1 MKLSLMNHSTVL
13 SISLCLLLAACGVTP
28 PTPNRHIQAD
38 PPRPVSIPEPVR
50 SVPLPPPPQA
60 QTKPEKYSVVVNNVP
75 VQQLLF
81 ALARDAKVNVDI
93 HNGIEGNVTLNAIDQ
108 TLPQILTRISK
119 QVDMRFEIEGS
130 NLVVMPDEPYLKNY
144 IVDYANISRDSRSS
158 VGIATQVATTGAGSD
173 SSGSATGTGVQ
184 GNNSTTS
191 VSNISNNRFWETL
204 IQNLKDLLR
213 ETDKIFPDGST
224 ETQFAQTGQQ
234 RAAANA
240 PASVTQKSGKKS
252 TTTSLPKGGEIEA
265 EQQAGATLRSFT
277 FREAASVIANPGSGV
292 ISVRASG
299 KQHEKIQEF
308 LDQVMGA
315 AKRQV
320 LIEATIVEILLSDN
334 YQGGVD
340 WSRIAQ
346 GGSGITFNQSVIGGN
361 LSAAPV
367 FSLGYANPTSRF
379 GNIAA
384 AVKLL
389 SSFGDTRVLS
399 SPKIMALNN
408 QTAILKVVDEK
419 VYFSIEQKVTQALV
433 GIPGRTDFTSTIKTV
448 PVGLVMSVTPQ
459 ISEGSSVSLN
469 IRPTISRIT
478 GFAIDPAPRLQ
489 QQSQGLTTTF
499 DNLIPEIQTREMESL
514 LRVDSGQ
521 IIVMGGLMEDRVDK
535 KRDGLPIAKDIPV
548 AGDAFSFR
556 NDTARKTEL
565 VIFLRPV
572 VIKDGS
578 LEGDFK
584 NYRDLLPTDKFFTGE
599 NRLAPPAVGGRP

>member
-1 MKLSLMNHSTVL
+1 MILFTNKDAAVFFVGLN
-13 SISLCLLLAACGVTP
+13 LLLSGCGVTP
-28 PTPNRHIQAD
+28 LKPDRHIQAD
-38 PPRPVSIPEPVR
+38 APAPASIPEPVR
-50 SVPLPPPPQA
+50 SVPLPPPPKA
-60 QTKPEKYSVVVNNVP
+60 EARPEKYSVVVNNVP

-93 HNGIEGNVTLNAIDQ
+93 HNGIEGQVTLNAIDQ
-108 TLPQILTRISK
+108 TLAQILTRISK
-119 QVDMRFEIEGS
+119 QVDMRFEMDGA
-130 NLVVMPDEPYLKNY
+130 NLVVMPDSPYLKNY
-144 IVDYANISRDSRSS
+144 IVDYANISRNSRSS
-158 VGIATQVATTGAGSD
+158 VGIATQVATTGASSD
-173 SSGSATGTGVQ
+173 STTSSAGTGVQ

-191 VSNISNNRFWETL
+191 VSNISNNQFWGTL
-204 IQNLKDLLR
+204 IQNIKDLLR
-213 ETDKIFPDGST
+213 ETDKQFPDGST
-224 ETQFAQTGQQ
+224 ETQISQSGNQ

-240 PASVTQKSGKKS
+240 PASVTQKAGKKS
-252 TTTSLPKGGEIEA
+252 TTTALPKGGEFEA
-265 EQQAGATLRSFT
+265 EQQGGVTSRSFS
-277 FREAASVIANPGSGV
+277 FREAASVIANPESGL
-292 ISVRASG
+292 ISVRATG

-308 LDQVMGA
+308 LDQIMGA

-320 LIEATIVEILLSDN
+320 LIEATIVEVLLNDN

-346 GGSGITFNQSVIGGN
+346 GGSGVTLNQTVTGGN
-361 LSAAPV
+361 LSTAPV
-367 FSLGYANPTSRF
+367 FTLGYANPTSRF

-419 VYFSIEQKVTQALV
+419 VYFTVERKITEATLNS
-433 GIPGRTDFTSTIKTV
+433 GRTVDFTSTVHTV

-459 ISEGSSVSLN
+459 ISESSTVSLN

-478 GFAIDPAPRLQ
+478 SFAVDPTPRLTP
-489 QQSQGLTTTF
+489 GIVPF
-499 DNLIPEIQTREMESL
+499 DNLIPEVQTRELESL

-521 IIVMGGLMEDRVDK
+521 IIVMGGLMEDRLDK
-535 KRDGLPIAKDIPV
+535 KRDGLPLVKDVPLL
-548 AGDAFSFR
+548 GDAFSYR
-556 NDTARKTEL
+556 NETSRKTEL

-578 LEGDFK
+578 FEGDFK
-584 NYRDLLPTDKFFTGE
+584 NYRDLLPDNKFFSGS
-599 NRLAPPAVGGRP
+599 NPLGGKP

>member
-1 MKLSLMNHSTVL
+1 MILFTKKDAAVFFVGLN
-13 SISLCLLLAACGVTP
+13 LLLSGCGVTP
-28 PTPNRHIQAD
+28 LKPDRHIQAD
-38 PPRPVSIPEPVR
+38 APAPASIPEPVR
-50 SVPLPPPPQA
+50 SVPLPPPPKA
-60 QTKPEKYSVVVNNVP
+60 EARPEKYSVVVNNVP

-93 HNGIEGNVTLNAIDQ
+93 HNGIEGQVTLNAIDQ
-108 TLPQILTRISK
+108 TLAQILTRISK
-119 QVDMRFEIEGS
+119 QVDMRFEMDGA
-130 NLVVMPDEPYLKNY
+130 NLVVMPDSPYLKNY
-144 IVDYANISRDSRSS
+144 IVDYANISRNSRSS
-158 VGIATQVATTGAGSD
+158 VGIATQVATTGASSD
-173 SSGSATGTGVQ
+173 STTSSAGTGVQ

-191 VSNISNNRFWETL
+191 VSNISNNQFWGTL
-204 IQNLKDLLR
+204 IQNIKDLLR
-213 ETDKIFPDGST
+213 ETDKQFPDGST
-224 ETQFAQTGQQ
+224 ETQISQSGNQ

-240 PASVTQKSGKKS
+240 PASVTQKAGKKS
-252 TTTSLPKGGEIEA
+252 TTTALPKGGEFEA
-265 EQQAGATLRSFT
+265 EQQGGVTSRSFS
-277 FREAASVIANPGSGV
+277 FREAASVIANPESGL
-292 ISVRASG
+292 ISVRATG

-308 LDQVMGA
+308 LDQIMGA

-320 LIEATIVEILLSDN
+320 LIEATIVEVLLNDN

-346 GGSGITFNQSVIGGN
+346 GGSGVTLNQTVTGGN
-361 LSAAPV
+361 LSTAPV
-367 FSLGYANPTSRF
+367 FTLGYANPTSRF

-419 VYFSIEQKVTQALV
+419 VYFTVERKITEATLNS
-433 GIPGRTDFTSTIKTV
+433 GRTVDFTSTVHTV

-459 ISEGSSVSLN
+459 ISESSTVSLN

-478 GFAIDPAPRLQ
+478 SFAVDPTPRLTP
-489 QQSQGLTTTF
+489 GIVPF
-499 DNLIPEIQTREMESL
+499 DNLIPEVQTRELESL

-521 IIVMGGLMEDRVDK
+521 IIVMGGLMEDRLDK
-535 KRDGLPIAKDIPV
+535 KRDGLPLVKDVPLL
-548 AGDAFSFR
+548 GDAFSYR
-556 NDTARKTEL
+556 NETSRKTEL

-578 LEGDFK
+578 FEGDFK
-584 NYRDLLPTDKFFTGE
+584 NYRDLLPDNKFFSGS
-599 NRLAPPAVGGRP
+599 NPLGGKP

>member
-1 MKLSLMNHSTVL
+1 MTFRLNKNTALFA
-13 SISLCLLLAACGVTP
+13 ISLPLLLPACGVTP
-28 PTPNRHIQAD
+28 LKPDRHIQTEA
-38 PPRPVSIPEPVR
+38 PKPVSIPEPVR
-50 SVPLPPPPQA
+50 SVPLPPPPKA
-60 QTKPEKYSVVVNNVP
+60 EARPEKYSVVVNNVP

-93 HNGIEGNVTLNAIDQ
+93 HNGIEGQVTLNAIDQ

-119 QVDMRFEIEGS
+119 QVDMRFEMGDA
-130 NLVVMPDEPYLKNY
+130 NLVVMPDSPYLKNY
-144 IVDYANISRDSRSS
+144 IVDYANVSRDSRSS
-158 VGIATQVATTGAGSD
+158 VGIATQVATTGAGTD
-173 SSGSATGTGVQ
+173 SGSSATGTGVQ

-191 VSNISNNRFWETL
+191 VSNVSNNRFWETL
-204 IQNLKDLLR
+204 VQNLKDLLL
-213 ETDKIFPDGST
+213 ETDKIFPEGSS
-224 ETQFAQTGQQ
+224 EAQFAQTGQQ

-240 PASVTQKSGKKS
+240 PASVTQKTGKKS

-265 EQQAGATLRSFT
+265 DQQAGATLRNFT
-277 FREAASVIANPGSGV
+277 FREAASVIANPASGV
-292 ISVRASG
+292 ISIRASG

-308 LDQVMGA
+308 LDQVLGA

-320 LIEATIVEILLSDN
+320 LIEATIVEVLLNDN

-346 GGSGITFNQSVIGGN
+346 GGSGVTLNQSVTGGN
-361 LSAAPV
+361 LSTAPV
-367 FSLGYANPTSRF
+367 FVLGYANPTSRF
-379 GNIAA
+379 GNISG

-419 VYFSIEQKVTQALV
+419 VYFTIEKKVTQALV
-433 GIPGRTDFTSTIKTV
+433 GIPERTDFTSIIKTV

-459 ISEGSSVSLN
+459 ISESSTVSLN

-478 GFAIDPAPRLQ
+478 GFAVDPGPRLNN
-489 QQSQGLTTTF
+489 STF

-514 LRVDSGQ
+514 LRVDNGQ

-535 KRDGLPIAKDIPV
+535 KRDGLPIAKDVPLL
-548 AGDAFSFR
+548 GDAFSYR
-556 NDTARKTEL
+556 NDSARKTEL

-572 VIKDGS
+572 VIKDGN
-578 LEGDFK
+578 LDGDFK
-584 NYRDLLPTDKFFTGE
+584 NYRDLLPDNKFFSG
-599 NRLAPPAVGGRP
+599 NNLIGNKP

>member
-1 MKLSLMNHSTVL
+1 MISPVILLSG
-13 SISLCLLLAACGVTP
+13 CGVTP
-28 PTPNRHIQAD
+28 LKPERHIQVEL
-38 PPRPVSIPEPVR
+38 PPPANIPEPVR
-50 SVPLPPPPQA
+50 SVPLPPPPKA
-60 QTKPEKYSVVVNNVP
+60 EARPEKYSVVVNNVP

-93 HNGIEGNVTLNAIDQ
+93 HNGIEGLVTLNAIDQ

-119 QVDMRFEIEGS
+119 QVDMRFEMDGA
-130 NLVVMPDEPYLKNY
+130 NLVVMPDSPYLKNY
-144 IVDYANISRDSRSS
+144 IVDYANVSRDSRSS

-173 SSGSATGTGVQ
+173 STGSAAGTGVQ

-204 IQNLKDLLR
+204 IQNLKDLLL
-213 ETDKIFPDGST
+213 ETDKIFPDGSS
-224 ETQFAQTGQQ
+224 ETQFSQTGQR

-320 LIEATIVEILLSDN
+320 LIEATIVEVLLNDN

-346 GGSGITFNQSVIGGN
+346 GGSGVTLNQSVTGGN
-361 LSAAPV
+361 LSTAPV
-367 FSLGYANPTSRF
+367 FILGYANPTSRF

-419 VYFSIEQKVTQALV
+419 VYFTIEQKVTQALV
-433 GIPGRTDFTSTIKTV
+433 GIPGRTDFTSIIKTV

-459 ISEGSSVSLN
+459 ISEANTVSLN

-478 GFAIDPAPRLQ
+478 GFAIDPAPRLNN
-489 QQSQGLTTTF
+489 SNNPTNATF

-514 LRVDSGQ
+514 LRVDNGQ
-521 IIVMGGLMEDRVDK
+521 IVVMGGLMEDRVDK
-535 KRDGLPIAKDIPV
+535 KRDGLPIAKDIPIL
-548 AGDAFSFR
+548 GDAFSYR
-556 NDTARKTEL
+556 NDTAKKTEL

-578 LEGDFK
+578 LDGDFK
-584 NYRDLLPTDKFFTGE
+584 NYRALLPENKFFSDNNPLGSK
-599 NRLAPPAVGGRP
+599 P

>member
-1 MKLSLMNHSTVL
+1 MPLRTLNRSLICS
-13 SISLCLLLAACGVTP
+13 SSLLIFFAGCSVTP
-28 PTPNRHIQAD
+28 LKPERHIQAEA
-38 PPRPVSIPEPVR
+38 PRPASIPDPVR
-50 SVPLPPPPQA
+50 SVPLPPPPKA
-60 QTKPEKYSVVVNNVP
+60 EARPEKYSVVVNNVP

-93 HNGIEGNVTLNAIDQ
+93 HSGIEGQVTLNAIDQ
-108 TLPQILTRISK
+108 TLQQILTRISK
-119 QVDMRFEIEGS
+119 QVDMRFEMDGA
-130 NLVVMPDEPYLKNY
+130 NLVVMPDAPYLKNY
-144 IVDYANISRDSRSS
+144 IVDYANISRNSRSA
-158 VGIATQVATTGAGSD
+158 VGIATQVATTGASSD
-173 SSGSATGTGVQ
+173 SSGSASGTGTQ

-204 IQNLKDLLR
+204 IQNVKDLLR

-224 ETQFAQTGQQ
+224 ETQISQAASQ

-240 PASVTQKSGKKS
+240 PVSISQKAGKKS
-252 TTTSLPKGGEIEA
+252 TTTSLPKGGEFEG
-265 EQQAGATLRSFT
+265 EQQGGLTSRSFS
-277 FREAASVIANPGSGV
+277 FREAASVIANPESGL

-308 LDQVMGA
+308 LDQIMGA

-320 LIEATIVEILLSDN
+320 LIEATIVEVLLNDN

-346 GGSGITFNQSVIGGN
+346 GGSGISLSQTVTGGN

-367 FSLGYANPTSRF
+367 FTLGYANPTSRF
-379 GNIAA
+379 GNIAG

-389 SSFGDTRVLS
+389 SSYGDTRVLS

-419 VYFSIEQKVTQALV
+419 VYFTVERKVTEATPTTLEK
-433 GIPGRTDFTSTIKTV
+433 TEFTSTIHTV

-459 ISEGSSVSLN
+459 ISESNTVSLN

-478 GFAIDPAPRLQ
+478 GFAIDPGPRLNA
-489 QQSQGLTTTF
+489 TTTRAAF
-499 DNLIPEIQTREMESL
+499 DNLIPEVQTRELESL

-521 IIVMGGLMEDRVDK
+521 IVVMGGLMEDRVSK
-535 KRDGLPIAKDIPV
+535 KRDGLPGVKDIPV
-548 AGDAFSFR
+548 VGDAFSFR
-556 NDTARKTEL
+556 NDTAGKTEL
-565 VIFLRPV
+565 VIFLRPI
-572 VIKDGS
+572 VIKDGT
-578 LEGDFK
+578 LDGDFK
-584 NYRDLLPTDKFFTGE
+584 NYRDLLPDNKFFNGSGK
-599 NRLAPPAVGGRP
+599 AGDKP